1 MEVRSIYKTARV
13 SPKKAR
19 DVAREIQGLPVSAAL
34 DALTYT
40 PRKAAFLIGKTLK
53 SAIANA
59 ENNHDLAA
67 DTLVVKEAN
76 VSDGPTFR
84 RFKPRARG
92 SASAIRKR
100 TSHIL
105 VVLTDEIAIEE
116 KPERKKAAK
125 RSKPKAK
132 AEPKEEEAAAE
143 VEEAVEEASVEETP
157 AAEETPAE
165 EPAAEAEAE
174 SAEEEENKDA

>member
-19 DVAREIQGLPVSAAL
+19 DVAREIQGLPVSEAL
-34 DALTYT
+34 DALTFT

-59 ENNHDLAA
+59 ENNHDLAV

-76 VSDGPTFR
+76 VSSGPSFR

-92 SASAIRKR
+92 SASAILKR
-100 TSHIL
+100 TSHIAIIL
-105 VVLTDEIAIEE
+105 SDEITIEE
-116 KPERKKAAK
+116 KPQRKKSTTKKAAAK
-125 RSKPKAK
+125 KPA
-132 AEPKEEEAAAE
+132 AAKEEKAPEP
-143 VEEAVEEASVEETP
+143 EEEIEETPVAEEASEPEQVEETP
-157 AAEETPAE
+157 AAE
-165 EPAAEAEAE
+165 AA
-174 SAEEEENKDA
+174 AEEEEKDA

>member
-19 DVAREIQGLPVSAAL
+19 DVAREIQGLPVSEAL
-34 DALTYT
+34 DALTFT

-67 DTLVVKEAN
+67 DNLVVKEAN
-76 VSDGPTFR
+76 VSSGPSFR

-92 SASAIRKR
+92 SASAILKR
-100 TSHIL
+100 TSHIAIIL
-105 VVLTDEIAIEE
+105 SDEITIEE
-116 KPERKKAAK
+116 KPQRKKSDPKKARTKKAAPAK
-125 RSKPKAK
+125 EEKAP
-132 AEPKEEEAAAE
+132 EPEEIEEAPVAEEAA
-143 VEEAVEEASVEETP
+143 
-157 AAEETPAE
+157 
-165 EPAAEAEAE
+165 
-174 SAEEEENKDA
+174 EEENNS